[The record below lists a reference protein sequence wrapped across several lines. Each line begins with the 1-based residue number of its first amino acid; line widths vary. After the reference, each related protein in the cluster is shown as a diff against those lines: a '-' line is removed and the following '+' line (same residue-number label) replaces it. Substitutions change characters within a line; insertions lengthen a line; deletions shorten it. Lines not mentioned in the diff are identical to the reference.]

1 MSDVEHADGGDE
13 HATGG
18 DEHATGGDEH
28 ATGGDEHA
36 TGPDGAEEL
45 RRLRAEVADL
55 RARLA
60 ARPPGAAAQVRA
72 HPNLLGTRRAVAALL
87 MALAGFGLVASVI
100 GVWGARTT
108 LETDRWVATVAPLP
122 ENPEIN
128 AAMATYLTDQ
138 VFTHLNVRGRLAEA
152 LPPRAAFLAGPV
164 TNAVHDHLRD
174 RVRNYMGTEQFAAL
188 WRQANRF
195 AHAQLVAIV
204 EGRSET
210 VNVQNGTVTL
220 NLLPVINDVL
230 STVSKELPTL
240 FGKELQL
247 PALSSGEVPADLRQK
262 VATALGVTLPADF
275 GQITVYR
282 DGDLTGFQDAAL
294 LFKRG
299 IVLLVIGTL
308 ACLALALVVSPGRR
322 RTLLQFGVAVAG
334 SVVVLSAVLR
344 AVSDRLLERVPEG
357 LYREAASVAVHD
369 IFRTLRDRGDLL
381 LWLGVALAAVL
392 YLAGPGRVPVALRR
406 HAVSGSRAAW
416 SAARSRRFGEQVA
429 RFREQVARRPDAL
442 RVAGVVVAAL
452 VALPFASWTA
462 FLVILVVLAAYEVGV
477 TLLARRAAE
486 AKVGP
491 DAGTAPPAPPAPG
504 AGAAHS

>member
-1 MSDVEHADGGDE
+1 MSDVEDANGGDE
-13 HATGG
+13 HTI
-18 DEHATGGDEH
+18 
-28 ATGGDEHA
+28 
-36 TGPDGAEEL
+36 GPGGAEEL

-60 ARPPGAAAQVRA
+60 ARPPIPAAPVRP
-72 HPNLLGTRRAVAALL
+72 HPNLLRTRQAIAALL
-87 MALAGFGLVASVI
+87 VALAGFGLVASVI

-138 VFTHLNVRGRLAEA
+138 VFAQLNVRGRLTEA

-174 RVRNYMGTEQFAAL
+174 RVQNFMGTEQFAAL

-195 AHAQLVAIV
+195 AHAQIVAIV

-210 VNVQNGTVTL
+210 VGVQNGIVTL

-230 STVSKELPTL
+230 ITVSQELPTL
-240 FGKELQL
+240 FDKELRL
-247 PALSSGEVPADLRQK
+247 PAVSSGEIPADLRQK

-275 GQITVYR
+275 GKIAIYH
-282 DGDLTGFQDAAL
+282 DGDLTGFQHAVL

-299 IVLLVIGTL
+299 LVLLVIGTL

-334 SVVVLSAVLR
+334 GVVVLAAVLR
-344 AVSDRLLERVPEG
+344 AVGDRLLERVPEG
-357 LYREAASVAVHD
+357 LYRQAASVAVHD

-381 LWLGVALAAVL
+381 LWLGVALAVL
-392 YLAGPGRVPVALRR
+392 MYLVGPGRGPVALRR
-406 HAVSGSRAAW
+406 YAVSGSHAAW
-416 SAARSRRFGEQVA
+416 SAVRSDRFGERVVRHLDVLRIA
-429 RFREQVARRPDAL
+429 GAL
-442 RVAGVVVAAL
+442 VAAL
-452 VALPFASWTA
+452 VVLLFASWTA
-462 FLVILVVLAAYEVGV
+462 LLVILVVLAAYEVGV
-477 TLLARRAAE
+477 TLFARHAAE
-486 AKVGP
+486 AGP
-491 DAGTAPPAPPAPG
+491 DAGTAPPVPPT
-504 AGAAHS
+504 AGTGGSHP